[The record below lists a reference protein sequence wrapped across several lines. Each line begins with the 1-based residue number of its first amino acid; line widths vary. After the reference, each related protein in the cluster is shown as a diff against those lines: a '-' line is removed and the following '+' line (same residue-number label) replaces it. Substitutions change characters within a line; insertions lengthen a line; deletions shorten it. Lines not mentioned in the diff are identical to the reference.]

1 VDQDWSNKKKKLYH
15 RYHYVYLN
23 VNDDI
28 PSLCL
33 FGTKNNAVATLL
45 DAEILV
51 VQMTKYQRSPMQ
63 RENQ

>member
-1 VDQDWSNKKKKLYH
+1 
-15 RYHYVYLN
+15 VYLN